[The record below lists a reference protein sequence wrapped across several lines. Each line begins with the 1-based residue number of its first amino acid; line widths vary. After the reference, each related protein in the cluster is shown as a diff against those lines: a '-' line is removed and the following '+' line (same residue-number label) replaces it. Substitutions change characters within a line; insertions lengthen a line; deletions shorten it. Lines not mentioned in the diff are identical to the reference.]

1 MELKK
6 KYQGIVYKRRIV
18 MPYGEAYDWLVNGK
32 APKENSQI
40 AKEIAWSLHYYGD
53 LKSAMALCY
62 DRVALYSREDSG
74 LRITFDTNIRFR
86 EENTDLRQGGDGRLL
101 LEPGETLMEIK
112 AGGGLPTW
120 LTDMLSRFRIYPAS
134 FSKYASAYNTHGTH
148 IVHAS

>member
-1 MELKK
+1 
-6 KYQGIVYKRRIV
+6 

-74 LRITFDTNIRFR
+74 LRITFDTNIRFGKSKR
-86 EENTDLRQGGDGRLL
+86 ASE
-101 LEPGETLMEIK
+101 K
-112 AGGGLPTW
+112 AFFGSVCG
-120 LTDMLSRFRIYPAS
+120 
-134 FSKYASAYNTHGTH
+134 SKF
-148 IVHAS
+148 